1 MRSQVSSLKIVLV
14 TTLWFI
20 LYGILNDQITIRIC
34 AEYFTVFHPRII
46 DSDNI
51 TVIAMAWGIVAT
63 WWFGLSVG
71 VILALISRFLTVHKI
86 DTIRPLLR
94 LGCGLSL
101 FAFCLSVFAGLIGYV
116 FAANGIIMVSYWFRG
131 IPQAAEARFLAV
143 LFWHNALYLGG
154 GLSGVILAV
163 DILRR
168 GNKGRR
174 WLGLRA

>member
-1 MRSQVSSLKIVLV
+1 MSNLKIIPI
-14 TTLWFI
+14 TTVWFI

-34 AEYFTVFHPRII
+34 VEYFTVFHPRIV

-51 TVIAMAWGIVAT
+51 TVIATAWGLVAT

-71 VILALISRFLTVHKI
+71 VILALISRFFTAHKI
-86 DTIRPLLR
+86 DTIRHLLR
-94 LGCGLSL
+94 LGGWLSL
-101 FAFCLSVFAGLIGYV
+101 FVFCLSLVAGLIGYI
-116 FAANGIIMVSYWFRG
+116 FAANHIIPVSYWFQG
-131 IPQAAEARFLAV
+131 IPEAAQARFLAV
-143 LFWHNALYLGG
+143 LFWHNALYLGA